1 MATGEHPQATKT
13 PAVASPD
20 QAEQS
25 KSNTPFEAASK
36 VVRSTQLEAVHFH
49 AVSARALE
57 ASRAMPE
64 EVAFVASTK
73 FLRPTV
79 KSTGDGFST
88 QTTLVFRVGGQTPD
102 GEPPNPYAVI
112 QATLEA
118 RYRLKSGA
126 PEIRRRGF
134 NELCVLLL
142 PLSRVGLLARVR
154 SVVAGSARSASV
166 HNPPLSHP
174 SSPADGSGQAG
185 PVKGSSRTSR
195 LVTGEHLRQK
205 RAGERI
211 SEPCG
216 FDPVSWTR
224 SERRRRCPKWDYA
237 QQEDAYAGSSVRG
250 VQDRGRS

>member
-25 KSNTPFEAASK
+25 KPNTPFEAASK
-36 VVRSTQLEAVHFH
+36 VVRSTQLEAVRFH

-64 EVAFVASTK
+64 EVTFVASTR

-102 GEPPNPYAVI
+102 GEPPNPYTVI

-126 PEIRRRGF
+126 PRFGEEDLMNF
-134 NELCVLLL
+134 ALCYCPFHVWGYWREFVQ
-142 PLSRVGLLARVR
+142 SSLARLDL
-154 SVVAGSARSASV
+154 
-166 HNPPLSHP
+166 PQFTIPLFLIH
-174 SSPADGSGQAG
+174 QA
-185 PVKGSSRTSR
+185 P
-195 LVTGEHLRQK
+195 QM
-205 RAGERI
+205 
-211 SEPCG
+211 
-216 FDPVSWTR
+216 
-224 SERRRRCPKWDYA
+224 
-237 QQEDAYAGSSVRG
+237 
-250 VQDRGRS
+250 VQDQLDQ